1 MKFRSANVSLYLNE
15 LRAKGYEV
23 VSVTE
28 ERAPQ
33 KKTITYKLVNKQLN
47 MTAMVYKTGN
57 SWLEI
62 TYSKLK

>member
-15 LRAKGYEV
+15 LAKGYEV

-28 ERAPQ
+28 ERAPR
-33 KKTITYKLVNKQLN
+33 KKNIIYVLVNPQLKRRA
-47 MTAMVYKTGN
+47 TVYKTGN

>member
-15 LRAKGYEV
+15 LRVKGYEV

-28 ERAPQ
+28 ERAPR
-33 KKTITYKLVNKQLN
+33 KKTIIYKLVNKQLN

>member
-23 VSVTE
+23 SSVSEV
-28 ERAPQ
+28 RAPR
-33 KKTITYKLVNKQLN
+33 KKKITYILVNKQLN
-47 MTAMVYKTGN
+47 MMATVYKTGN

>member
-33 KKTITYKLVNKQLN
+33 KKNITYVLVNSQLKRRA
-47 MTAMVYKTGN
+47 TVYKTGN

>member
-28 ERAPQ
+28 ERAPR
-33 KKTITYKLVNKQLN
+33 KKNITYFLVNSQLKRRA
-47 MTAMVYKTGN
+47 TVYKTGN

-62 TYSKLK
+62 IYSKLK

>member
-23 VSVTE
+23 VSVAE
-28 ERAPQ
+28 ERAPR
-33 KKTITYKLVNKQLN
+33 KKNITYVLVNSQLKRRA
-47 MTAMVYKTGN
+47 TVYKTGN

>member
-28 ERAPQ
+28 ERSPR
-33 KKTITYKLVNKQLN
+33 KKNITYVLVNSQLKRRA
-47 MTAMVYKTGN
+47 TVYKTGN

>member
-28 ERAPQ
+28 ERAPR
-33 KKTITYKLVNKQLN
+33 KKNITYVLVNPQLKRRA
-47 MTAMVYKTGN
+47 TVYKTGN

-62 TYSKLK
+62 TYSELK